1 VLSFSSPNGSSR
13 LFAPAL
19 FCFLITAA
27 VGNAGSTTTGLV
39 QGQVLMLSKRRAH
52 LAADVSPG
60 KEKLPYTKSLVV
72 ILNKDGGSE
81 VAQAAVDGEGR
92 FQINVAPGEYILDLK
107 GPPKGRVRVTKRRF
121 TVIAMQTVQ
130 VDLKVQSAVE
140 PM

>member
-1 VLSFSSPNGSSR
+1 
-13 LFAPAL
+13 
-19 FCFLITAA
+19 
-27 VGNAGSTTTGLV
+27 
-39 QGQVLMLSKRRAH
+39 MLSKRRAH

-121 TVIAMQTVQ
+121 TVIAGQTIQ
-130 VDLKVQSAVE
+130 VDLIVESALE